1 MAINRLFF
9 YFLLTHLVIWTLIP
23 STTNHNLPLDTI
35 EALAWGSN
43 LDWGFNKHPPLSAL
57 AVEIFYKIFGPQDW
71 VYYLL
76 SQLFVITAFYFVF
89 KLSKEILNTE
99 KHALLSVL
107 LLEGIYFYNFTTPE
121 FNVNVCMLPFW
132 AMTGYYAYKCLK
144 DNLTK
149 DYIILG
155 IVAALGFL
163 SKYLF
168 IYLLIGVKIF
178 YIFYIRKNNF
188 KINYI
193 IPGVIF
199 LLILTPH
206 LIWLTENNYI
216 TITYGLKRTGEIK
229 NYLDHIILPLTF
241 LGKQIGILFPFFIL
255 LFILTKSTKTNFSFK
270 DQNLLYLLSITILPI
285 ILIFLTSIIIGAKIR
300 TMWMTP
306 FYLYTGT
313 LLIYLFQNNVN
324 FNNLKAFNYTF
335 VFLFLLSPFL
345 YGYVSISQ
353 TDKRTDYNG
362 KMIAQKIQKQWDEKY
377 KDKINYVTGDEWVGG
392 NLSYHLKSRP
402 RWINKI
408 SHDKKICFNK
418 NNQVIIKNS
427 KEKFCLS
434 NFIYDFSKKK

>member
-9 YFLLTHLVIWTLIP
+9 YFLLTHLVIWTVIP
-23 STTNHNLPLDTI
+23 SITNHNLPLDTI

-144 DNLTK
+144 DNLAK

-155 IVAALGFL
+155 IVAAFGFL

-168 IYLLIGVKIF
+168 IYLLIGIKVF
-178 YIFYIRKNNF
+178 YIFYIKKNNF

-193 IPGVIF
+193 IPGIIF

-241 LGKQIGILFPFFIL
+241 LVKQIGILIPFFIL
-255 LFILTKSTKTNFSFK
+255 LFILTKSLKTNFPFK
-270 DQNLLYLLSITILPI
+270 DQNLLFLLSIAILPI
-285 ILIFLTSIIIGAKIR
+285 VLIFFTSVIMGAKIR

-306 FYLYTGT
+306 FYLFIGT
-313 LLIYLFQNNVN
+313 FFIYLFQNYIDINKLKSFN
-324 FNNLKAFNYTF
+324 FIFI
-335 VFLFLLSPFL
+335 FLFLLSPFL

-353 TDKRTDYNG
+353 TNKRTDYKG
-362 KMIAQKIQKQWDEKY
+362 KEIAKEVERNLIKLKY
-377 KDKINYVTGDEWVGG
+377 NNVMSVAGNEWIAG
-392 NLSYHLKSRP
+392 NLCYHLKYRP
-402 RWINKI
+402 KCEITDTNLTII
-408 SHDKKICFNK
+408 SAEGK
-418 NNQVIIKNS
+418 NGPAS
-427 KEKFCLS
+427 FSLKELISDNYK
-434 NFIYDFSKKK
+434 